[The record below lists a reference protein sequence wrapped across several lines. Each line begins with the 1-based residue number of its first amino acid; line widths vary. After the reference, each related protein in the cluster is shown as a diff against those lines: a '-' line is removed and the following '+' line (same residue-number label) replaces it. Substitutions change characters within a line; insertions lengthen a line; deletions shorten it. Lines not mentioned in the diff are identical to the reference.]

1 MIAIIIL
8 ALIVIILSLLCW
20 EQQDKINEYEFFI
33 TWIVNS
39 DIDMK
44 DKLEWINNLKR
55 SFRRNDKL

>member
-20 EQQDKINEYEFFI
+20 KQQDKINEYEFFI
-33 TWIVNS
+33 TWIVTS

-55 SFRRNDKL
+55 SFRIK

>member
-20 EQQDKINEYEFFI
+20 KQQDKINEYEFFI
-33 TWIVNS
+33 QWMVNS

>member
-1 MIAIIIL
+1 MIAVIIL

-20 EQQDKINEYEFFI
+20 KQQDKINEYEFFI

-55 SFRRNDKL
+55 SFRRK

>member
-8 ALIVIILSLLCW
+8 AVIVIIFSLLCLK
-20 EQQDKINEYEFFI
+20 QQDKINEYEFFI
-33 TWIVNS
+33 QWIVNS

-55 SFRRNDKL
+55 SFRRK

>member
-8 ALIVIILSLLCW
+8 AVIVIILSLLCW
-20 EQQDKINEYEFFI
+20 KQQDKINEYEFFI

-39 DIDMK
+39 DIDME

>member
-1 MIAIIIL
+1 MIAMIIL
-8 ALIVIILSLLCW
+8 AVIVIILSLLCW
-20 EQQDKINEYEFFI
+20 KQQDKINEYEFFI

-55 SFRRNDKL
+55 SFRGK